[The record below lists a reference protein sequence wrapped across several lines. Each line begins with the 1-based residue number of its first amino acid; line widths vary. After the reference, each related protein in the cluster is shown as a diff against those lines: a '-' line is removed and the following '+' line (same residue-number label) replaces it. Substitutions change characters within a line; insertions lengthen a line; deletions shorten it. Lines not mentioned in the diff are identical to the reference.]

1 MVSNASLLSAYNY
14 QASTG
19 THANMLVTIL
29 PVERARAG
37 VKIKLDNMG
46 LTYEYWSL
54 SHLSHRMSQPT
65 NCICE
70 NKGADQ
76 LRGYP
81 QS

>member
-29 PVERARAG
+29 PVDRGAG

-54 SHLSHRMSQPT
+54 S
-65 NCICE
+65 NDE
-70 NKGADQ
+70 ADI
-76 LRGYP
+76 
-81 QS
+81 